1 MFLDV
6 FYIERQIISIKINF
20 FTIIILATYLIYF
33 CNLVH
38 KMTYTF
44 VVCPH
49 EIEVK

>member
-6 FYIERQIISIKINF
+6 FISKDNF
-20 FTIIILATYLIYF
+20 FYKILFNIIILATYLMSF